1 MNEHAVLKLV
11 AYLDKKGGDILD
23 KIDNTKYTDV
33 LKLRMEAAENGIE
46 MTPDEV
52 LDLILL
58 LKEAG
63 S

>member
-11 AYLDKKGGDILD
+11 AYLDKKGADMLD
-23 KIDNTKYTDV
+23 KIDNTTYTDV